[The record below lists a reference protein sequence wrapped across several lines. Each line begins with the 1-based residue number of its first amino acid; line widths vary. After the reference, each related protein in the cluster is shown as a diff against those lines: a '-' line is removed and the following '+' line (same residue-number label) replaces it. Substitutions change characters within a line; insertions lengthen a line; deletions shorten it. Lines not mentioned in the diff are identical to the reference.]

1 MSKNHRR
8 FRCLENK
15 LCADAFNFILAKKQD
30 SLTFNSLE
38 MHVSFFLDSE
48 IEQTLLVSMTVPPVF
63 SLPFLDNQT
72 CLVFF
77 LRLLLHLVLGTHRF
91 YEFIK
96 LLKHDVLNQIS
107 FHKSLLSAP
116 AVSFAAGAKH
126 VDEDVMKFEKR
137 DGTCKME
144 NM

>member
-1 MSKNHRR
+1 M
-8 FRCLENK
+8 
-15 LCADAFNFILAKKQD
+15 I
-30 SLTFNSLE
+30 
-38 MHVSFFLDSE
+38 
-48 IEQTLLVSMTVPPVF
+48 VPPVF

-72 CLVFF
+72 CLVF
-77 LRLLLHLVLGTHRF
+77 LRLLLHLVLGTHCF

-144 NM
+144 NIVP